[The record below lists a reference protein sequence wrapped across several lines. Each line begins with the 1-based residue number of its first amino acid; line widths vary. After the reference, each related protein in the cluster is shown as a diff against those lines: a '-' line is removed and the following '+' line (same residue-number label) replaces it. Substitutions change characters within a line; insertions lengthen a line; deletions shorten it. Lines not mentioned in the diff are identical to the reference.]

1 MATSS
6 ILANFNINDS
16 KKAED
21 FVKALDISA
30 KESFNKASTDCKTF
44 IVLPNDIK
52 SLWAKRKGQK

>member
-6 ILANFNINDS
+6 IFANFNINDS

-30 KESFNKASTDCKTF
+30 KESFKKASTDCKAF

-52 SLWAKRKGQK
+52 SL